1 MLKSM
6 SSLITFLA
14 RLDFSMNFLT
24 LTKVADRII
33 WQKTNPT
40 ESQSFKL
47 KFEGGKSSKLA
58 KIACYVG
65 YTGHDKRL

>member
-1 MLKSM
+1 M

-40 ESQSFKL
+40 ESQNFKL
-47 KFEGGKSSKLA
+47 KFEGGKKQQ
-58 KIACYVG
+58 
-65 YTGHDKRL
+65 TG